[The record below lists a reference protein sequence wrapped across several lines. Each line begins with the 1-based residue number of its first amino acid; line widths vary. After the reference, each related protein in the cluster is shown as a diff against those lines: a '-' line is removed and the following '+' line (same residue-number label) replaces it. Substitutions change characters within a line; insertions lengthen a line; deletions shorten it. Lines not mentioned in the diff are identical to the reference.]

1 MLKVRIFDR
10 LTRKQTTII
19 AQMELDVSPVKE
31 IVSTMNHLDEI
42 LTEYEDHDWCDSP
55 DYKKYRRVF
64 YQNVKSLMVLS
75 RCSAFIFDKR

>member
-10 LTRKQTTII
+10 LTRKQTMTI
-19 AQMELDVSPVKE
+19 AQMELNLSPAKE

-55 DYKKYRRVF
+55 DYKRYYRVF
-64 YQNVKSLMVLS
+64 RQNVKSLMVLS
-75 RCSAFIFDKR
+75 RCSAFILDKR